1 MLERFWLKARIPSLV
16 SLAFLTMGLLL
27 SPWTLVVVL
36 LVAFC
41 GPLIGKTQLV
51 KQNFVSK
58 LKKNDWKKIALVLT
72 LLILAFN
79 GQEGIVFFIFA
90 LIPIVWVAFK
100 DPSIFRNDFKDTTT
114 LNNINSEVE
123 KEIIYLNDFEE
134 EGKEGEDKE
143 ENGNSSKID
152 LNEKIEEALIK
163 VISNNVENYDIKN
176 FEEISDDF
184 VSKVK
189 TFDFSR
195 PEGSYDSTLYEWI
208 HLFLKKSDLY
218 KYFLNEKQLSAANSV
233 PSGYIYGP
241 NYEDDENKEELQEQI
256 DNLHFKG
263 FFVVAKEAIRLNF
276 NFDEILGYFKN
287 YGMDEYVDEINS
299 LRVESSNNGS
309 SNFENPKNNWKTLDE
324 DEILEKIKT
333 EEIPVEVFDDLVN
346 SENYSI
352 RQALALNVQTPKN
365 ILNILSKDE
374 DNDVKDA
381 VAYRELPQ
389 EWKSIDDYEKID
401 KLKEEEDVDLS
412 VIKILANSNNYSL
425 RAAVAIHPST
435 PKEILEKLSKD
446 DDDSVKDAIAYRE
459 LPQEWKSVDDNE
471 KIEKLKEEE
480 EVDLAV
486 IKILANSSDYSLRA
500 AVAIHPSTPKEI
512 LEKLADDEYDDV
524 KDALAY
530 RELPQ
535 KWKSIDDYEKIEKL
549 EEEEEV
555 DLAVIKIFANSNN
568 YSLRAAVA
576 IHPSTPKEIL
586 EKLADDEYEDVKENV
601 IKNLS
606 KKGVL
611 GNRKQVSPKNIY
623 IKTEPAGKVI
633 FGELNTDQIMKLNKS
648 ISEKTL
654 NEELLELKY
663 NSDDIYEG
671 VFSYGNDGEDGN
683 EGIIKFDDKSSI
695 ELPQIDSGKYKDGIY
710 FCHLSLT
717 KASIEFSFKTSDGL
731 EFDPYEFK
739 EISVPV
745 NLPRIFT
752 EGHEL
757 YGSDI
762 NEGFNIV
769 TDFEYKGQILEE
781 YDNELIDRGYDDLFR
796 IIEYKNGKSSIIYSN
811 YNGEENWIEKIEGT
825 KEIENTF
832 KKNKEK
838 KEVLTT
844 EIKLDNTLGL
854 YKGIATLNLPTI
866 KATRRT
872 RNKDDMKTEISRALS
887 DIISEIIDKESQ

>member
-480 EVDLAV
+480 EVDLSA
-486 IKILANSSDYSLRA
+486 IKILANSS
-500 AVAIHPSTPKEI
+500 
-512 LEKLADDEYDDV
+512 
-524 KDALAY
+524 
-530 RELPQ
+530 
-535 KWKSIDDYEKIEKL
+535 
-549 EEEEEV
+549 
-555 DLAVIKIFANSNN
+555 
-568 YSLRAAVA
+568 
-576 IHPSTPKEIL
+576 
-586 EKLADDEYEDVKENV
+586 
-601 IKNLS
+601 
-606 KKGVL
+606 
-611 GNRKQVSPKNIY
+611 
-623 IKTEPAGKVI
+623 
-633 FGELNTDQIMKLNKS
+633 
-648 ISEKTL
+648 
-654 NEELLELKY
+654 
-663 NSDDIYEG
+663 
-671 VFSYGNDGEDGN
+671 
-683 EGIIKFDDKSSI
+683 
-695 ELPQIDSGKYKDGIY
+695 
-710 FCHLSLT
+710 
-717 KASIEFSFKTSDGL
+717 
-731 EFDPYEFK
+731 
-739 EISVPV
+739 
-745 NLPRIFT
+745 
-752 EGHEL
+752 
-757 YGSDI
+757 
-762 NEGFNIV
+762 
-769 TDFEYKGQILEE
+769 
-781 YDNELIDRGYDDLFR
+781 
-796 IIEYKNGKSSIIYSN
+796 
-811 YNGEENWIEKIEGT
+811 
-825 KEIENTF
+825 
-832 KKNKEK
+832 
-838 KEVLTT
+838 
-844 EIKLDNTLGL
+844 
-854 YKGIATLNLPTI
+854 
-866 KATRRT
+866 
-872 RNKDDMKTEISRALS
+872 
-887 DIISEIIDKESQ
+887 